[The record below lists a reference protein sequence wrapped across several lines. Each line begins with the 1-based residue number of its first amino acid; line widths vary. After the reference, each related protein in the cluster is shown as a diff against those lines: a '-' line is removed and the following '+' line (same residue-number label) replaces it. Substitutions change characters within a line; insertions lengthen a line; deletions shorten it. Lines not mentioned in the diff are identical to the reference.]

1 MPAFSTN
8 SSRWTAL
15 QSRNPI
21 AHDAF
26 IYSVITTKIYCR
38 PTCPSRLA
46 RRANITFHN
55 TAAEAEADG
64 FRPCKRC
71 HPDSKT
77 TQDDPQKIAVAK
89 ACDLIKKEAEGGGKW
104 NVKALATEVGLTES
118 HFCRVFKKVVGITVG
133 EYRTS
138 LLLKSGSLKGGSND
152 SPKTLVG
159 EGATQNFAFLI
170 PTLDPIWESSEYE
183 DLSSSLHTESSRFL
197 QDTGSIFDTARDL
210 STWEFNLADVSDL
223 EFDAPMRGQIAGR
236 SQLGGIGSN
245 DEDPFEF
252 VQFFSSQ
259 ESIECI

>member
-15 QSRNPI
+15 QSRNAL

-46 RRANITFHN
+46 RRANIIFHN

-77 TQDDPQKIAVAK
+77 TQDDPQKIAVAR
-89 ACDLIKKEAEGGGKW
+89 ACELIKKEAEGGGKW
-104 NVKALATEVGLTES
+104 NVKALGTEVGLTES

-138 LLLKSGSLKGGSND
+138 LLFQSGKMKGGSNE
-152 SPKTLVG
+152 SPKIAAG
-159 EGATQNFAFLI
+159 EGAAQNFAFLI

-183 DLSSSLHTESSRFL
+183 DLSSSLNAGSSRFL
-197 QDTGSIFDTARDL
+197 QDSDSIFDTAGEL
-210 STWEFNLADVSDL
+210 STWNFNLTNVSDL
-223 EFDAPMRGQIAGR
+223 EFDVPMQGQMTSR
-236 SQLGGIGSN
+236 SQGSSIESSE
-245 DEDPFEF
+245 EDTFEF

-259 ESIECI
+259 ESIECS

>member
-8 SSRWTAL
+8 TSRWAAL
-15 QSRNPI
+15 QSRNPL

-89 ACDLIKKEAEGGGKW
+89 ACELIKKEAEGGGKW

-118 HFCRVFKKVVGITVG
+118 HFCRVFKKVAGITVG

-138 LLLKSGSLKGGSND
+138 LLLKGGSLKGGSNE
-152 SPKTLVG
+152 SPKTSVG
-159 EGATQNFAFLI
+159 EGASQNFAFLI

-183 DLSSSLHTESSRFL
+183 DLSSSLNAGSSRFL
-197 QDTGSIFDTARDL
+197 QDSGSIFDTTVGL
-210 STWEFNLADVSDL
+210 STWDFNLANDSDL
-223 EFDAPMRGQIAGR
+223 EFGVPMQGQMPSR
-236 SQLGGIGSN
+236 SQLSSVGSSE
-245 DEDPFEF
+245 EDTFEF

-259 ESIECI
+259 ESIECA

>member
-15 QSRNPI
+15 QSRNPL

-89 ACDLIKKEAEGGGKW
+89 ACDLVKKEAEGGGKW

-118 HFCRVFKKVVGITVG
+118 HFCRVFKKVVGITVR

-138 LLLKSGSLKGGSND
+138 LLLKSGSLKGGSD
-152 SPKTLVG
+152 EPPKTSVG
-159 EGATQNFAFLI
+159 EGAIQNFAFLM

-183 DLSSSLHTESSRFL
+183 DLSSLLNAGPSRFL
-197 QDTGSIFDTARDL
+197 QESGNIPGTTCDL
-210 STWEFNLADVSDL
+210 STWDFDLANVSDV
-223 EFDAPMRGQIAGR
+223 EFDAPMQGRITGR
-236 SQLGGIGSN
+236 SQLSSLGSSE
-245 DEDPFEF
+245 EDTFEF

-259 ESIECI
+259 ESLECS